1 MKTIRYIITLVAFAL
16 LGVIASAEEAKS
28 TEPVKQAVSDEFMRF
43 ALDKAKQ
50 YTGTAEQVVGKT
62 VDLVQKEAPETVEQF
77 LKWRFV
83 RAVLGIG
90 IPLSIF
96 LLASITTGILFRV
109 SKNTWEGGPC
119 LTNIAAIVGVVITL
133 FSLIGSLASMDN
145 VFEAIQIHVAPRIYL
160 IEELGKLL
168 K

>member
-77 LKWRFV
+77 LKWRFFQHMAYFLIPV
-83 RAVLGIG
+83 SATILCTAAFLFCWWAKIKWDDNWGIG
-90 IPLSIF
+90 IPIF
-96 LLASITTGILFRV
+96 GAFGFF
-109 SKNTWEGGPC
+109 
-119 LTNIAAIVGVVITL
+119 AIM
-133 FSLIGSLASMDN
+133 FSLCEIGDLLK
-145 VFEAIQIHVAPRIYL
+145 AIQIYVAPRIYL